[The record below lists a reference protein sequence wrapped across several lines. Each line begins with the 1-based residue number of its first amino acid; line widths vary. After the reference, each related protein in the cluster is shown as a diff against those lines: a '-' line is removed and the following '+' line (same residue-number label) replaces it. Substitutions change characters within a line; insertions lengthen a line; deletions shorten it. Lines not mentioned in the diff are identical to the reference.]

1 MAHQQHSTIKEGLL
15 AGLIGGLVVAA
26 WYFAF
31 DVGRGAP
38 LHTPNVLGQVFVG
51 RDTMPAVR
59 QIMPLA
65 VFEYSLLH
73 FAFFFVLGIALTALT
88 HLSTR
93 NPALRMGVW
102 LGLVVGFLF
111 FLGLLRMLSSLTDE
125 RFPLWASLGGSLLGI
140 GSMGFYL
147 WRRHPG
153 LRGTFDTAPL
163 GAEVKPPPHPP
174 GASKADRR

>member
-1 MAHQQHSTIKEGLL
+1 
-15 AGLIGGLVVAA
+15 
-26 WYFAF
+26 
-31 DVGRGAP
+31 
-38 LHTPNVLGQVFVG
+38 
-51 RDTMPAVR
+51 
-59 QIMPLA
+59 MPLA

>member
-1 MAHQQHSTIKEGLL
+1 MSQHSTIREGLL

-26 WYFAF
+26 WYLVF
-31 DVGRGAP
+31 DVGRGEP

-51 RDTMPAVR
+51 RDTMPTVGQIIPSAVI
-59 QIMPLA
+59 Q
-65 VFEYSLLH
+65 YSLLH
-73 FAFFFVLGIALTALT
+73 FVFFLALGIALTAVT
-88 HLSTR
+88 HLATR

-111 FLGLLRMLSSLTDE
+111 FLGILRALSSATDE

-140 GSMGFYL
+140 GAMAYYL

-153 LRGTFDTAPL
+153 LRGTFDQTPL
-163 GAEVKPPPHPP
+163 GDEVKPPPHPP

>member
-1 MAHQQHSTIKEGLL
+1 MGDGRHSTIKEGLL
-15 AGLIGGLVVAA
+15 AGLLGAVVVAV
-26 WYFAF
+26 WYLAF

-51 RDTMPAVR
+51 DTMPAVR
-59 QIMPLA
+59 QIAPQA
-65 VFEYSLLH
+65 VLQYTLLH

-88 HLSTR
+88 HLASR

-111 FLGLLRMLSSLTDE
+111 FLGVLRLLASLTDE
-125 RFPLWASLGGSLLGI
+125 RFPLWASVGGSLLGI
-140 GSMGFYL
+140 GSMGLYL
-147 WRRHPG
+147 WRRHPA
-153 LRGTFDTAPL
+153 LRGTFDHAAL
-163 GAEVKPPPHPP
+163 GDEVKSPPHPP